1 MEQITGFRGS
11 RRSLLAGIAV
21 AGSAAVMMP
30 KAAFAKSEPF
40 KLSAATS
47 DITPFKIDIPSAALD
62 HLKRRLGAVR
72 WPEKEAVTDWS
83 QGVPLAK
90 MQALANYW
98 QSGYDLRRIEKR
110 LNVFPQYR
118 TQINGLGIHFLHVRS
133 KHVNALPIL
142 LTHGWPGSVVE
153 FLKVIEP
160 LTDPTAHGGNPEDAF
175 HVIVPSLPGFGFSD
189 KPTDKGWNVARI
201 AQTWARLMQRLGY
214 SKWVAQGGDWGAGV
228 TTVLGHMKPAGLDG
242 IHLNWPLVFP
252 EKVPAEGLSAEEQR
266 AVGCR
271 RRIPFQGVWL
281 LPRTEHPAADR
292 RLPAHGLA
300 SWAGSLDLRKVPSLE
315 RQ

>member
-21 AGSAAVMMP
+21 AGSAAVMQP
-30 KAAFAKSEPF
+30 KAASAKSEPF

-47 DITPFKIDIPSAALD
+47 DITSFKIDIPSAALD
-62 HLKRRLGAVR
+62 DLKQRLGAVR

-90 MQALANYW
+90 MQALASYW
-98 QSGYDLRRIEKR
+98 RSGYDLRRIEKR
-110 LNVFPQYR
+110 LNAFPQYR
-118 TQINGLGIHFLHVRS
+118 TQISGLGIHFLHVRS
-133 KHVNALPIL
+133 KHENALPIL

-160 LTDPTAHGGNPEDAF
+160 LTDPTAHGGKAEDAF
-175 HVIVPSLPGFGFSD
+175 DVIVPSLPGFGFSD

-201 AQTWARLMQRLGY
+201 AQTWATLMQRLGY

-228 TTVLGHMKPAGLDG
+228 TTVLGHMKPAGLAG

-252 EKVPAEGLSAEEQR
+252 EKVPAEGLSADEQR
-266 AVGCR
+266 AVAAAGAFLSNEYGYFLEQSTR
-271 RRIPFQGVWL
+271 PQTVGYALTDSPVGQAAWIYEKFQ
-281 LPRTEHPAADR
+281 A
-292 RLPAHGLA
+292 
-300 SWAGSLDLRKVPSLE
+300 
-315 RQ
+315 

>member
-1 MEQITGFRGS
+1 MEQITGFRGL

-30 KAAFAKSEPF
+30 KAASAKSEPF

-62 HLKRRLGAVR
+62 DLKQRLGAVR

-98 QSGYDLRRIEKR
+98 RSGYDLRRIEKR
-110 LNVFPQYR
+110 LNAFPQYR
-118 TQINGLGIHFLHVRS
+118 
-133 KHVNALPIL
+133 
-142 LTHGWPGSVVE
+142 THGWPGSVVE

-160 LTDPTAHGGNPEDAF
+160 LTDPTAHGGKAEDAF

-189 KPTDKGWNVARI
+189 KPTEEGWNVVRI
-201 AQTWARLMQRLGY
+201 AQTWATLMQRLGY
-214 SKWVAQGGDWGAGV
+214 SKWVAQGGD
-228 TTVLGHMKPAGLDG
+228 
-242 IHLNWPLVFP
+242 
-252 EKVPAEGLSAEEQR
+252 
-266 AVGCR
+266 
-271 RRIPFQGVWL
+271 
-281 LPRTEHPAADR
+281 
-292 RLPAHGLA
+292 
-300 SWAGSLDLRKVPSLE
+300 
-315 RQ
+315 